1 MFTPEMENYVCLT
14 PEQKYSIFEVVL
26 IIICH
31 CVLFYTTAFKR
42 KYSLTKY
49 ITEAEIKST
58 L

>member
-1 MFTPEMENYVCLT
+1 MANYVCLT

-31 CVLFYTTAFKR
+31 CVLFYTTTFK
-42 KYSLTKY
+42 KNSLTKY

>member
-1 MFTPEMENYVCLT
+1 MENYVCLT